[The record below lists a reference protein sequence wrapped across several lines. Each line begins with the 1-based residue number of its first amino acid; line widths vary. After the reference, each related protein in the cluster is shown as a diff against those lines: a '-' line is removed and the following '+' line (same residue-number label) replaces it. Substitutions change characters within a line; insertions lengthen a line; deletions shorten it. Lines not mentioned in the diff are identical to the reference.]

1 MPDWTAYVRSHLLL
15 RGLRPDRETAIVEDL
30 ARQLEDAYRDAL
42 AAGMSEADALTCT
55 TRHVSDWEGLSRELE
70 RLPNAAMPVLEG
82 LQERASTAS
91 DSRRWWA
98 FFGGLLRDGLLSF
111 RMMRKSP
118 GFTFIVVLTLALG
131 IGATTAIFGVV
142 DAVLLRPLPY
152 PNADR
157 LVMMWELGNRRDRAV
172 PEVFSV
178 SWQDYQDWRRQA
190 RSVEHLGVFRMQ
202 NANLTRV
209 NPPERLRVSMTSADV
224 FSALAVQ
231 PLLGRTFVP
240 QEDEPG
246 AAPTVVLSE
255 TLWRSRFAAAG
266 EYSWS
271 GHYTRWHRLRS
282 SGCHARFH
290 ALSHARGRVGAAGA
304 LRQRYAAGA
313 RKPSGTHG
321 RRAPAPVRDV
331 AYDAGGDGYDRR

>member
-42 AAGMSEADALTCT
+42 AAGMSEADALTFT
-55 TRHVSDWEGLSRELE
+55 TRHVSDWEGLGRELE
-70 RLPNAAMPVLEG
+70 RLPHAAMPVLER
-82 LQERASTAS
+82 LRERASTAS

-255 TLWRSRFAAAG
+255 TLWRSRFAAVLDILGRAITLDG
-266 EYSWS
+266 IDYEVVGVMPDSMRFP
-271 GHYTRWHRLRS
+271 TRVDGWVPLGPFVNAMPRERGNHPGLTAVALLRPS
-282 SGCHARFH
+282 AT
-290 ALSHARGRVGAAGA
+290 
-304 LRQRYAAGA
+304 LR
-313 RKPSGTHG
+313 KT
-321 RRAPAPVRDV
+321 
-331 AYDAGGDGYDRR
+331 